1 MASKTKRITHNNIHL
16 FLSFV
21 EREIQFR
28 INVFIIC
35 YMIDGWGTIPY
46 FIERME
52 EIVLQLL
59 QHQVSDQ
66 SSILLN

>member
-16 FLSFV
+16 SFLSFV
-21 EREIQFR
+21 EREQFR

-52 EIVLQLL
+52 EIV
-59 QHQVSDQ
+59 STAPAAPMK
-66 SSILLN
+66 

>member
-16 FLSFV
+16 SFLSFV

-35 YMIDGWGTIPY
+35 YMIDGWKFRI
-46 FIERME
+46 
-52 EIVLQLL
+52 
-59 QHQVSDQ
+59 
-66 SSILLN
+66 SSKEWKK

>member
-1 MASKTKRITHNNIHL
+1 MASKTKRITQTTFIS

-52 EIVLQLL
+52 EIV
-59 QHQVSDQ
+59 STAPAP
-66 SSILLN
+66 SK